1 LKPCGS
7 LVTYAGH
14 YALPL
19 IFDYLKNC
27 GLEYWWQMAVKHNGG
42 FRSLHHK
49 QVTVMWKPLLW
60 FIKGSRLK
68 TTETLGDLIESKPPD
83 KSLNAWAQSTI
94 EAGYVISKLT
104 MPNDVVTDPL
114 MGSGTTGFAALNLNR
129 KFVGIEK
136 DTRAFEIARTR
147 IDSYSLH
154 LSRQKLGTQ
163 GELN

>member
-1 LKPCGS
+1 
-7 LVTYAGH
+7 
-14 YALPL
+14 
-19 IFDYLKNC
+19 
-27 GLEYWWQMAVKHNGG
+27 
-42 FRSLHHK
+42 
-49 QVTVMWKPLLW
+49 
-60 FIKGSRLK
+60 
-68 TTETLGDLIESKPPD
+68 
-83 KSLNAWAQSTI
+83 
-94 EAGYVISKLT
+94 